1 MREMKDWPFGAALRG
16 EAPNRLMLRW
26 LKTVVVSDEET
37 ALEEVSGGD
46 REDERKRIADDVSKL
61 TKTTSEPGCHRC
73 SGKSL
78 AGAC

>member
-1 MREMKDWPFGAALRG
+1 MNREVHVRICEGPELRCSG
-16 EAPNRLMLRW
+16 LLG
-26 LKTVVVSDEET
+26 VVVNDEEK
-37 ALEEVSGGD
+37 ASEEASGRD

-61 TKTTSEPGCHRC
+61 TKMTSEPGRHRC